1 MAVTT
6 SKGTPTHSSKPKT
19 ESEAGRHVAFGYRGA
34 HPHGTVT
41 GVAKV
46 GKTKANTMYDVMPD
60 AKDRH
65 PGEKLPVHRLGK
77 NLHG

>member
-1 MAVTT
+1 MTT
-6 SKGTPTHSSKPKT
+6 THSHGTHTESKKPKT

-41 GVAKV
+41 GVDKP
-46 GKTKANTMYDVMPD
+46 GKTKAKTMYDVMPD
-60 AKDRH
+60 AADRH